1 MVYADIGLLDTDT
14 ADDSSSSSSSGSET
28 QDISGMPFRF
38 NPPLHPS
45 ARHIRPDLASD
56 DPLFVYTEPNS
67 LYPANSLS
75 DDAAKS
81 AFTSLRLGR
90 LVMGNMAMS
99 WALADAKE
107 RFGFRFLYNPEKV
120 QRGATVGTDFIPD
133 PENTLNFVLQEGL
146 ERITFELLLNRI
158 PDVNGP
164 SNKNDYSP
172 AIRQSDW
179 DQIQRRGTHY
189 DLEFLYR
196 VANGLQNTQVRQN
209 TGDIGLLLPNP
220 CWLILGRQKTRG
232 ALESIQAND
241 QLFSKSLVPTLTRVT
256 ITFARFLTT
265 NMDDIASLE
274 AVGITSQG
282 GGLGSTTT
290 DDTTPVSNVTPGSGT
305 LTGRE
310 VYDLCRSVGFTE
322 SQAEVMVSIAWGES
336 SWRVAPSPHPAC
348 CWGLFQIN
356 WDAHQSWL
364 KRDFGLKKAE
374 DLHDPKVNAKAA
386 RQLYVW
392 AGNYND
398 WEAYTGPG
406 WGRTKFKWRR

>member
-1 MVYADIGLLDTDT
+1 MYAASTGSGTTTD
-14 ADDSSSSSSSGSET
+14 DSSSGSET

-45 ARHIRPDLASD
+45 ARHIRPDLASN
-56 DPLFVYTEPNS
+56 DPLFVYTEPNN

-75 DDAAKS
+75 DDAARS

-99 WALADAKE
+99 WALTDAKE

-120 QRGATVGTDFIPD
+120 ERGATVGTDFIPD

-164 SNKNDYSP
+164 SSKDDYRP

-265 NMDDIASLE
+265 NMDDLASLE
-274 AVGITSQG
+274 AVGITSG
-282 GGLGSTTT
+282 GGLGGTTT
-290 DDTTPVSNVTPGSGT
+290 DDTAPVSNVTSGSGT

-322 SQAEVMVSIAWGES
+322 SQAEVMVNIAWGES

-374 DLHDPKVNAKAA
+374 DLHDPTINAKAA

-392 AGNYND
+392 RGNYND

-406 WGRTKFKWRR
+406 WGKTQFKWRR